1 MEKADISTALL
12 ALSQVLERCAEDIP
26 YELSAQNNL
35 YFRLLDAAKESQA
48 LRKALEGM
56 DF

>member
-1 MEKADISTALL
+1 MEKADISRALL